1 MVTLELSDREA
12 KLLAG
17 VIDDAILD
25 ASIEVDILMTHY
37 PSESTVDIENDLDTL
52 YGLSN
57 VVDNALWAVEV
68 DA

>member
-25 ASIEVDILMTHY
+25 ASVELDITQTHY

-52 YGLSN
+52 YGLSS
-57 VVDNALWAVEV
+57 VVDDALWAVEV
-68 DA
+68 DR